1 MEYMESGD
9 KEEILE
15 AIGVFAERIDER
27 FEGINRRFEAVDRR
41 FEIIESTM
49 ATKEDLKRFATKG
62 DLRNFATKD
71 DLRNFATKDDISNI
85 MNTLDWL
92 VGHAKKHE
100 EEMLM
105 MARGFR
111 RLSDDVDKIK
121 PLVGLA

>member
-15 AIGVFAERIDER
+15 AIGTFAESVDK
-27 FEGINRRFEAVDRR
+27 RFEAVDRR
-41 FEIIESTM
+41 FEMIESTM
-49 ATKEDLKRFATKG
+49 ATKEDLKRFATKD
-62 DLRNFATKD
+62 DLKNFATKED
-71 DLRNFATKDDISNI
+71 FANI

-92 VGHAKKHE
+92 VGHAKKYDQE
-100 EEMLM
+100 FLM